1 MKLCRI
7 GGENDIDNFYGLGS
21 LLIGGEN
28 QICIQVKDSNLV
40 FFEFDDMV
48 IDYIIVVNTRV

>member
-1 MKLCRI
+1 MKLCWI

-28 QICIQVKDSNLV
+28 
-40 FFEFDDMV
+40 
-48 IDYIIVVNTRV
+48 

>member
-1 MKLCRI
+1 MKLCWI

-28 QICIQVKDSNLV
+28 QIWIQVKDSNLV
-40 FFEFDDMV
+40 FFKFDNML
-48 IDYIIVVNTRV
+48 IDCVIVVNMRV